1 MSPKH
6 PAFSDDVT
14 DLDVAALS
22 ATVGE
27 WLARLDAALA
37 ARDRA
42 ALEALFLED
51 CHWRDLVAF
60 SWSFRQASGRGPVL
74 DALLES
80 APRTGARGFGLATGR
95 TAPRQV
101 TRAGREVVEAFHTFE
116 LDHGRGEGVVRLV
129 RAEDGTHRGWVLLTG
144 LKEVAGAGSRPAG
157 TRPSGVG
164 YDRDDTRLNWADHRS
179 RQCAFADRE
188 PEVLIAGAGHSG
200 LMLAA
205 HLRQLGVDALVV
217 DKNERVGDT
226 WRNRYHS
233 LALHTQTDMVQLPF
247 MPFPSTF
254 PEYLSKDQFGNWL
267 EAYAVNMEIN
277 CWTSTEFLGAAREA
291 EDGGP
296 WTARVR
302 RADGTVRELHP
313 RHVVVATGGVGG
325 QPRIPALPGLD
336 TFAGEVRH
344 TSEFTSGRGY
354 EGAAALVV
362 GVGTSGHDTALD
374 LSNNGA
380 TVTMMQRSP
389 TIVVSLAVAN
399 MAYPQYQDGTPL
411 EEADLISAAN
421 LIYPVMRR
429 SMQTATQAGAEIDS
443 ELLSAL
449 EKAGQELDFGEDG
462 TGWMMKFFEYG
473 GGYYIDVGASQA
485 IVDGRISMLQ
495 AREVDSFVADGVCC
509 RDGQVIPLDLVV
521 LATGYHNQQAEV
533 ARYFGDEVAE
543 RIGKVSGFGEDG
555 ELRNAW
561 RPTAVPGLYFMVSG
575 IGQSRTYAPYLARRI
590 KATQAG
596 LAQECRHWSR

>member
-1 MSPKH
+1 MWPQHPESPDA
-6 PAFSDDVT
+6 PA
-14 DLDVAALS
+14 DLDAQALS
-22 ATVGE
+22 ASVAA
-27 WLARLDAALA
+27 WFARLDSALA
-37 ARDRA
+37 ARDEA
-42 ALEALFLED
+42 AVEALFVPD
-51 CHWRDLVAF
+51 CHWRDLVALT
-60 SWSFRQASGRGPVL
+60 WSFNQTSGRAQVL
-74 DALLES
+74 GALLDG
-80 APRTGARGFGLATGR
+80 AARMGARGFGLAAGR
-95 TAPRQV
+95 TAPRTV
-101 TRAGREVVEAFHTFE
+101 TRSSREVVEAFHTFD

-129 RAEDGTHRGWVLLTG
+129 RDDDGALRGWFLLTT
-144 LKEVAGAGSRPAG
+144 LKELAGAEGSGG
-157 TRPSGVG
+157 TRPPGLG
-164 YDRDDTRLNWADHRS
+164 YGRGSTLNWADHRD
-179 RQCAFADRE
+179 RQSAFADRE

-205 HLRQLGVDALVV
+205 HLRQLGVDTLVV

-226 WRNRYHS
+226 WRDRYHS
-233 LALHTQTDMVQLPF
+233 LALHTPTDMVHLPF

-254 PEYLSKDQFGNWL
+254 PEYLPKDQFGNWL

-277 CWTSTEFLGAAREA
+277 CWTSTEFLGATRD
-291 EDGGP
+291 EDAGR

-302 RADGTVRELHP
+302 HADGTVRELRP
-313 RHVVVATGGVGG
+313 QHVVVATGGVGG
-325 QPRIPALPGLD
+325 QPKIPALPGLD
-336 TFAGEVRH
+336 AFAGEVRH

-354 EGAAALVV
+354 AGAAALVV

-389 TIVVSLAVAN
+389 TVVVSLEVAN
-399 MAYPQYQDGTPL
+399 LAYPQYQDGTPL

-421 LIYPVMRR
+421 LIYPVMYE
-429 SMQTATQAGAEIDS
+429 SMQKATRAGAEIDR
-443 ELLSAL
+443 ELHRAL

-462 TGWMMKFFEYG
+462 TGWMMKFFEHG
-473 GGYYIDVGASQA
+473 GGYYIDVGASEA
-485 IVDGRISMLQ
+485 IIDGRISMLQ
-495 AREVDSFVADGVCC
+495 ARDVDSFVADGV
-509 RDGQVIPLDLVV
+509 RLLDGQVIPLDLVV

-561 RPTAVPGLYFMVSG
+561 KPTAVPGLYFMVSG

-590 KATQAG
+590 KAAQAG
-596 LAQECRHWSR
+596 LVQEGRHRSR